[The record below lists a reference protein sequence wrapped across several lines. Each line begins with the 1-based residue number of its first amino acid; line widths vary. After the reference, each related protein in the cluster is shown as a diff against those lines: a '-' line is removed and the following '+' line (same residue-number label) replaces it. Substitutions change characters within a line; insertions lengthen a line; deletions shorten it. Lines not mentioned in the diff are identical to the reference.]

1 MQHHIMD
8 AEILPL
14 LRAGVSSL
22 DLDPLT
28 IISMNSEMQLLDTE
42 AQTRAKEIAKIQSV
56 LQRLQQEYENT
67 VADLRR
73 KQSLLSPIRRLPSDM
88 LLHIFSLAADDIELC
103 LSSPPFIF
111 RSVCYTWRVLV
122 LSSPTLWS
130 KVNITMPKLSWD
142 TSKAY
147 NMRTRTPLH
156 TAFCLS
162 GNCPLNMSIKDSGIT
177 HETLVSMTECIAPT
191 SDRWKSLR
199 LHVQNSAGILRL
211 SNISGR
217 LPLLES
223 LDFTFYNP
231 PPRKHFDEA
240 LSRLFC
246 SVPLLRTV
254 RISGGVF
261 CELSL
266 PLHQLT
272 SIHLD
277 LEHQQSGTSLFY
289 DCISR
294 GKKLHSLTF
303 YTRPYNPPDMQPLSE
318 PLPEI
323 TRPNIRRLSLK
334 YDIPQSLKY
343 CTFPQME
350 QLTLFTGFEE
360 RESAPIIS
368 ADELAVVSECLKR
381 STNRLRSFAVY
392 RPMPFPAFNRIAVR
406 FFTSLTDLDIAVNV
420 ETSTEIVQRLA
431 ESSFIPCLQHLSL
444 HICLPIISLF
454 EDDSLRAMAVT
465 RHRYGLKSLA
475 LSVLSSKCLRYS
487 GPIVFDWSRHLLNV
501 YKLKE
506 AGLGVTLLLDKRD
519 FFGDDDA
526 VDKLMTWLKNWSR
539 PERHVNPYD
548 LY

>member
-1 MQHHIMD
+1 MD

-28 IISMNSEMQLLDTE
+28 IDSMNTEIQLLDTE
-42 AQTRAKEIAKIQSV
+42 AQTRAKDIAKIQSD
-56 LQRLQQEYENT
+56 LRLQQEYEDI
-67 VADLRR
+67 VADLRC

-88 LLHIFSLAADDIELC
+88 LLHIFSLAAGDTELC
-103 LSSPPFIF
+103 LSSPLFIF

-130 KVNITMPKLSWD
+130 KVNIAIPKSFWD
-142 TSKAY
+142 ISTTYK
-147 NMRTRTPLH
+147 MHTRTPLD
-156 TAFCLS
+156 TDFCFS
-162 GNCPLNMSIKDSGIT
+162 GNCPLSMSIKDSDDA
-177 HETLVSMTECIAPT
+177 HKAWASMTMMRECVAPT
-191 SDRWKSLR
+191 SDRWKSLY
-199 LHVQNSAGILRL
+199 LHVQNPTSIRSL

-223 LDFTFYNP
+223 LDFAFYNQ
-231 PPRKHFDEA
+231 PRKGLDEA

-254 RISGGVF
+254 RISGDVF

-277 LEHQQSGTSLFY
+277 LEHQQFGPSLFY

-294 GKKLHSLTF
+294 GQELRSLTF
-303 YTRPYNPPDMQPLSE
+303 YTRHYSPPGMQQSSE

-334 YDIPQSLKY
+334 YDIPPSLEY

-350 QLTLFTGFEE
+350 KLTLFSGFEE
-360 RESAPIIS
+360 RASAPIIS
-368 ADELAVVSECLKR
+368 ANDLAVVSECLKR

-392 RPMPFPAFNRIAVR
+392 RPTPFPAFNRIAVGL
-406 FFTSLTDLDIAVNV
+406 FTSLTDLVIAINA
-420 ETSTEIVQRLA
+420 ETSTEIIQRLT

-454 EDDSLRAMAVT
+454 KDDSLRAMSII
-465 RHRYGLKSLA
+465 RHRYGLKSLT
-475 LSVLSSKCLRYS
+475 LSILSSNCLRYS
-487 GPIVFDWSRHLLNV
+487 VWPIMFDWSRHLLNV

-506 AGLGVTLLLDKRD
+506 AGLAVTFLLDNRD
-519 FFGDDDA
+519 FFGDAKAIDE
-526 VDKLMTWLKNWSR
+526 LTTWLKDWSR
-539 PERHVNPYD
+539 PELHVKSDY

>member
-14 LRAGVSSL
+14 LRADVSSL

-130 KVNITMPKLSWD
+130 KVNITIPKLSWD

-147 NMRTRTPLH
+147 NMRTHTPLH
-156 TAFCLS
+156 TTFCLS

-318 PLPEI
+318 PLSEI
-323 TRPNIRRLSLK
+323 TRPNIRRISLK

-368 ADELAVVSECLKR
+368 AYELAVVSECLKR
-381 STNRLRSFAVY
+381 STNRLR
-392 RPMPFPAFNRIAVR
+392 
-406 FFTSLTDLDIAVNV
+406 
-420 ETSTEIVQRLA
+420 
-431 ESSFIPCLQHLSL
+431 
-444 HICLPIISLF
+444 
-454 EDDSLRAMAVT
+454 
-465 RHRYGLKSLA
+465 
-475 LSVLSSKCLRYS
+475 
-487 GPIVFDWSRHLLNV
+487 
-501 YKLKE
+501 
-506 AGLGVTLLLDKRD
+506 
-519 FFGDDDA
+519 
-526 VDKLMTWLKNWSR
+526 
-539 PERHVNPYD
+539 
-548 LY
+548 